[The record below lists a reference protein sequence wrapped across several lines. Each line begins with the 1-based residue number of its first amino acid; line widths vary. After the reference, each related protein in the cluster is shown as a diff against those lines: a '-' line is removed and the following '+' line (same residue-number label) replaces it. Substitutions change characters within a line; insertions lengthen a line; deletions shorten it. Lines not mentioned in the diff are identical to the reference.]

1 MTITKVEK
9 VGNTYKWG
17 FNYYIKECMKNHP
30 NKMQKALFS
39 TWPVSWDTGK
49 YAIPHFIPLNTEH
62 IVHSGD
68 YTRSCW
74 ESYQHDKVLPRESYG
89 PVTEA
94 GEGRT
99 PNGW

>member
-62 IVHSGD
+62 IVE
-68 YTRSCW
+68 TIQ
-74 ESYQHDKVLPRESYG
+74 EAVEKVTSMTKFCLEKVMG
-89 PVTEA
+89 Q
-94 GEGRT
+94 
-99 PNGW
+99 